1 MSIIYSHKPFMLI
14 TLRAT
19 TIIAGYIGFCKNLA
33 QRWKCPFLRAANTA
47 MLKVADTFRLKEEIC
62 FKHGV

>member
-1 MSIIYSHKPFMLI
+1 MLM

-19 TIIAGYIGFCKNLA
+19 TIIAGYIGFCKSLA

-47 MLKVADTFRLKEEIC
+47 MLEVANTFHLKEKPC

>member
-1 MSIIYSHKPFMLI
+1 MLI

-19 TIIAGYIGFCKNLA
+19 TIIAGYIGFCKSLA

-47 MLKVADTFRLKEEIC
+47 MLKVADTFCLKEEIC

>member
-1 MSIIYSHKPFMLI
+1 MLI
-14 TLRAT
+14 TLCAT
-19 TIIAGYIGFCKNLA
+19 IIIAGQIGFCKSLA
-33 QRWKCPFLRAANTA
+33 QRWKCPFLGAANNA